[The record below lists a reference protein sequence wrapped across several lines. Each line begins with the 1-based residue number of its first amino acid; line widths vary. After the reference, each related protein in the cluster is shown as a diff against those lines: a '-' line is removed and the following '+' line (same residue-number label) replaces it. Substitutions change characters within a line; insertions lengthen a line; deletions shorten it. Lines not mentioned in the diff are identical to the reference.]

1 MMIPQTENEAVAEDE
16 VVLVDKE
23 PRFRLG
29 ELFRSRK
36 EAGVSG
42 LPVLSVTMNDGL
54 VHRDTLGRKTD
65 GRLAPDEHL
74 LIRKGDLAYNMM
86 RMWQGASGSAK
97 QDGIVSP
104 AYVVVT
110 PSDSIDPTF
119 ASYWFKSARMIHLF
133 RAYSYGITGDR
144 LRLYYK
150 DFAKIPVTVPSKN
163 EQIRIGKTL
172 AAADRAIA
180 RTEYLIDAK
189 RRLKEGLDQQL
200 LSGKFRLLDY
210 DSTWTEYRLGA
221 LFKERRESN
230 CVDLPLLSVTRKSG
244 VVPHSEAN
252 RKDSSAQDKS
262 KYKRIMPGDIGYNT
276 MRMWQGISALSGLE
290 GIISPAYTVCIP
302 NTRISGS
309 FARHLFKFPPIVH
322 LFYRYSQGLVSDT
335 WSLKFRHFTQIRVR
349 IPSIREQERIAAIL
363 HASDCQIQLLEK
375 KLVALIEL
383 KRGLM
388 QRLFAD
394 SRSEVRLARG
404 ENRNAS

>member
-1 MMIPQTENEAVAEDE
+1 MISDSTSQSSPPTI
-16 VVLVDKE
+16 
-23 PRFRLG
+23 PLG
-29 ELFRSRK
+29 ELFQLRK
-36 EAGVSG
+36 EPGVAG

-54 VHRDTLGRKTD
+54 VHRDTLDRKTD
-65 GRLAPDEHL
+65 GKLTPDEHL
-74 LIRKGDLAYNMM
+74 LIRKGDVAYNMM
-86 RMWQGASGSAK
+86 RMWQGASGLAK

-110 PSDSIDPTF
+110 PSDSIDQTF

-133 RAYSYGITGDR
+133 WAYSYGITGDR
-144 LRLYYK
+144 LRLYYR
-150 DFAKIPVTVPSKN
+150 DFSKIPVTLPSKN
-163 EQIRIGKTL
+163 DQIRIGKTL
-172 AAADRAIA
+172 AAADRAITG
-180 RTEYLIDAK
+180 TEDLIAAK

-200 LSGKFRLLDY
+200 LSGKCRLLDY
-210 DSTWTEYRLGA
+210 GSTWTEYRLGA

-244 VVPHSEAN
+244 VVPHSDAN
-252 RKDSSAQDKS
+252 RKDSAAQDKS

-309 FARHLFKFPPIVH
+309 FARHLFKFSPIVH

-335 WSLKFRHFTQIRVR
+335 WSLKFRHFAQIRVR

-375 KLVALIEL
+375 KLGSLIEL

-388 QRLFAD
+388 QKLFT
-394 SRSEVRLARG
+394 S
-404 ENRNAS
+404 

>member
-1 MMIPQTENEAVAEDE
+1 MAVIMEMTHTKPNTEWPVRPIGELLRRVRQPVDVQLGQTYQEIGIRSHCKGIFHKTPTTGEEIGNKRVFWVEPGCLIFNIIFAWEQAVAMTSENEAGMIASHRFPMYTSRNGKLLPEYAWRYFSS
-16 VVLVDKE
+16 
-23 PRFRLG
+23 PRGKYDLG
-29 ELFRSRK
+29 IASPGG
-36 EAGVSG
+36 AGR
-42 LPVLSVTMNDGL
+42 NK
-54 VHRDTLGRKTD
+54 TLGQAEFD
-65 GRLAPDEHL
+65 QL
-74 LIRKGDLAYNMM
+74 
-86 RMWQGASGSAK
+86 
-97 QDGIVSP
+97 
-104 AYVVVT
+104 
-110 PSDSIDPTF
+110 
-119 ASYWFKSARMIHLF
+119 
-133 RAYSYGITGDR
+133 
-144 LRLYYK
+144 
-150 DFAKIPVTVPSKN
+150 KIPVPPIAHQRMTVD
-163 EQIRIGKTL
+163 TL
-172 AAADRAIA
+172 AVADRAIA
-180 RTEYLIDAK
+180 RIEDLIAAK
-189 RRLKEGLDQQL
+189 RKLKEGLDQQL
-200 LSGKFRLLDY
+200 LSGKCRLLDY

-244 VVPHSEAN
+244 VVPHSDAN

-309 FARHLFKFPPIVH
+309 FARHLFKFSPIVH

-335 WSLKFRHFTQIRVR
+335 WSLKFRHFAQIRVR

-388 QRLFAD
+388 QKLFA
-394 SRSEVRLARG
+394 SYTSKVRLARG
-404 ENRNAS
+404 ENHNAS

>member
-1 MMIPQTENEAVAEDE
+1 MAEDE

-23 PRFRLG
+23 PQFRLG

-36 EAGVSG
+36 EAGLAG

-54 VHRDTLGRKTD
+54 VHRDTLDRKTD
-65 GRLAPDEHL
+65 GKLAPDEHL

-97 QDGIVSP
+97 QDGVVSP

-110 PSDSIDPTF
+110 PSDAIDPTF

-133 RAYSYGITGDR
+133 WAYSYGITGDR
-144 LRLYYK
+144 LRLYYR

-163 EQIRIGKTL
+163 DQIRIGKTL

-180 RTEYLIDAK
+180 RTEDLIAAK

-200 LSGKFRLLDY
+200 LSGKCRLLDY

-335 WSLKFRHFTQIRVR
+335 WSLKFRHFAQIRVR

-363 HASDCQIQLLEK
+363 HASDCQVQLLEK
-375 KLVALIEL
+375 RLVALIEL

-388 QRLFAD
+388 QRLFA
-394 SRSEVRLARG
+394 SYTSKVRLARG
-404 ENRNAS
+404 ENHNAS

>member
-1 MMIPQTENEAVAEDE
+1 MEDEAVAEDE
-16 VVLVDKE
+16 VILVDKK
-23 PRFRLG
+23 PKFRLG
-29 ELFRSRK
+29 ELFSSR
-36 EAGVSG
+36 EESGVAG

-54 VHRDTLGRKTD
+54 VHRDTLDRKTD
-65 GRLAPDEHL
+65 GKLTPKEHL
-74 LIRKGDLAYNMM
+74 LIRKGDIAYNMM
-86 RMWQGASGSAK
+86 RMWQGASGLAR

-110 PSDSIDPTF
+110 PSNAIDPTF
-119 ASYWFKSARMIHLF
+119 AFYWFKSARMIHLF
-133 RAYSYGITGDR
+133 WAYSYGITGDR
-144 LRLYYK
+144 LRLYYR
-150 DFAKIPVTVPSKN
+150 DFAKIPVTVLSKKA
-163 EQIRIGKTL
+163 QVRIGKTL

-180 RTEYLIDAK
+180 RMEDLIDAK
-189 RRLKEGLDQQL
+189 QRLKEGLDQQL
-200 LSGKFRLLDY
+200 LSGKCRLLDY

-244 VVPHSEAN
+244 VVPHSDAN

-276 MRMWQGISALSGLE
+276 MRMWQGISALSPLE

-302 NTRISGS
+302 NPRISGS

-335 WSLKFRHFTQIRVR
+335 WSLKFRYFAQIRVG

-363 HASDCQIQLLEK
+363 HASDWQIQLLEK
-375 KLVALIEL
+375 RLVALIEL

-394 SRSEVRLARG
+394 STSKVRLAG
-404 ENRNAS
+404 EENRNAS

>member
-1 MMIPQTENEAVAEDE
+1 MAEDE

-23 PRFRLG
+23 PQFRLG

-36 EAGVSG
+36 EAGVAG

-54 VHRDTLGRKTD
+54 VHRDTLDRKTD
-65 GRLAPDEHL
+65 GKLAPDEHL

-110 PSDSIDPTF
+110 PSDAIDPTF
-119 ASYWFKSARMIHLF
+119 ASYWFKSTRMIHLF
-133 RAYSYGITGDR
+133 WAYSYGITGDR

-150 DFAKIPVTVPSKN
+150 DFAKIPVTVPPKSD
-163 EQIRIGKTL
+163 QIRIGKTL
-172 AAADRAIA
+172 AAADRAIT
-180 RTEYLIDAK
+180 RTEDLIAAK
-189 RRLKEGLDQQL
+189 RRLKRGLAQKL
-200 LSGKFRLLDY
+200 LSGRCRVSDC
-210 DSTWTEYRLGA
+210 DSTWTEYRLGV
-221 LFKERRESN
+221 LFKERRESD

-244 VVPHSEAN
+244 VVPHGEAN

-276 MRMWQGISALSGLE
+276 MRMWQGVSALSGLE

-302 NTRISGS
+302 STRISGS
-309 FARHLFKFPPIVH
+309 FASHFFKFPPIVH

-335 WSLKFRHFTQIRVR
+335 WSLKFRHFAQIRVK

-363 HASDCQIQLLEK
+363 HASDYQIQLLEK

-388 QRLFAD
+388 QKLFA
-394 SRSEVRLARG
+394 SYTSKVRLARE
-404 ENRNAS
+404 ENHNAS